1 MSTRNDPIAHGR
13 ASHTGGGPRPP
24 LVLGIGNLLLGD
36 DAVGLRML
44 EELQQEA
51 DDWAPGVEFVDGGTQ
66 GIALLGVMSDRPW
79 MVLLD
84 AVSHVGAPGTVY
96 VMNGA
101 EALTLHFLTAGTA
114 HEGGA
119 GSLLALATLTGD
131 LSPNVVVVGVEP
143 EIVRTGIG
151 LSPAVQGALAE
162 AIAAARR
169 EISRMT
175 AGSPTP
181 SAPEPAG
188 VG

>member
-1 MSTRNDPIAHGR
+1 MSH
-13 ASHTGGGPRPP
+13 GGGPRPP

-44 EELQQEA
+44 EELQQDA

-66 GIALLGVMSDRPW
+66 GLALLGVMAGRPW
-79 MVLLD
+79 MVVLD
-84 AVSHVGAPGTVY
+84 AVSHSGRPGTVY
-96 VMNGA
+96 VMTGA
-101 EALTLHFLTAGTA
+101 EALALQFVTAGTA

-131 LSPNVVVVGVEP
+131 MPERVMVVGVEP

-151 LSPAVQGALAE
+151 LSAVVRGALAD

-169 EISRMT
+169 EIVRMS
-175 AGSPTP
+175 AGSPT
-181 SAPEPAG
+181 APVLAG
-188 VG
+188 AGAD